1 MTEARSVSAE
11 VEVAVD
17 AATAFGAFTGEMNLW
32 WVRGPI
38 NFFDA
43 SRAVA
48 VTCEPGVGGR
58 ILEVYDEATGDA
70 LEWAGSPC
78 GSRLSGCAGRVPSTM

>member
-1 MTEARSVSAE
+1 MSAARSVSAE

-17 AATAFGAFTGEMNLW
+17 APTAFGAFTEEMNLW

-38 NFFDA
+38 NFFDSA
-43 SRAVA
+43 RAVA

-58 ILEVYDEATGDA
+58 LLEVSSRPVPRLDDHAFHDHGNYG
-70 LEWAGSPC
+70 GSQ
-78 GSRLSGCAGRVPSTM
+78 RLSHNS

>member
-1 MTEARSVSAE
+1 MSEARSISSE

-17 AATAFGAFTGEMNLW
+17 AATAFTAEMNLW

-43 SRAVA
+43 ARAVA
-48 VTCEPGVGGR
+48 LTCEPGVGGR
-58 ILEVYDEATGDA
+58 LLEVYDEA
-70 LEWAGSPC
+70 AGE
-78 GSRLSGCAGRVPSTM
+78 RLA